1 MQPKQHQAM
10 KKIKKIRRL
19 EREVMDLKERVFRC
33 EETEILILNTIL
45 NHLYKQ
51 PDENEQHEE

>member
-1 MQPKQHQAM
+1 M